1 MYFQVYKI
9 HLEHERFSF
18 RFSYPPI
25 RRLPFPVRSW
35 PETLKSFNM
44 PATNGV
50 NVQPNGVNGHSSSAL
65 CTIDE
70 FTSQSYDFAVVGGGT
85 AGLVVAARLTENP
98 DVKVGVIEAGENL
111 MNDKN
116 VSTPSLYPTLIGRE
130 KYDWCMVSVP
140 QPNAGNK
147 TYSMP
152 RGKLLGGSSGINY
165 LMYVRGSR
173 KDYDGWASL
182 GNKGWGWDDLAP
194 YFRKHQTLD
203 RTELKSKDPQFMP
216 NAGADKWHGTDGPI
230 HTSFNDWY
238 MPLEED
244 FAKAAYEVTGTEK
257 TLVDAWSGD
266 HLGFYS
272 SLGAVNRSDDPG
284 KRSYAATGY
293 LRPNLGRPNL
303 KVLTEAQATKII
315 LDGTT
320 ATGVEFVH
328 GGRSFKVDAK
338 REVVLSAG
346 VIQTPQL
353 LELSGVGDPKVLE
366 MAGVQCLVENPRV
379 GANFQDHVLGG
390 LLYDLAPGVDSMDAL
405 HGEEF
410 AKMQQDVYDKEAKGL
425 YANPGM
431 CMGFVSYASV
441 ATLEELEATIEDIK
455 KNSLAQTKFEKA
467 QEAVSMQSF
476 QVLTSKLGH

>member
-1 MYFQVYKI
+1 
-9 HLEHERFSF
+9 
-18 RFSYPPI
+18 
-25 RRLPFPVRSW
+25 
-35 PETLKSFNM
+35 
-44 PATNGV
+44 
-50 NVQPNGVNGHSSSAL
+50 
-65 CTIDE
+65 
-70 FTSQSYDFAVVGGGT
+70 
-85 AGLVVAARLTENP
+85 
-98 DVKVGVIEAGENL
+98 
-111 MNDKN
+111 
-116 VSTPSLYPTLIGRE
+116 
-130 KYDWCMVSVP
+130 
-140 QPNAGNK
+140 
-147 TYSMP
+147 MP

-194 YFRKHQTLD
+194 YFKKHQTLD

-216 NAGADKWHGTDGPI
+216 HAAVDKWHGTDGPI

-257 TLVDAWSGD
+257 TLHDAWSGD
-266 HLGFYS
+266 HMGFYS

-284 KRSYAATGY
+284 KRSYAASGY
-293 LRPNLGRPNL
+293 LRPNLGRQNL
-303 KVLTEAQATKII
+303 KVLTEAQATKIV

-328 GGRSFKVDAK
+328 GGRSLKVNAK
-338 REVVLSAG
+338 QEVILSTG

-353 LELSGVGDPKVLE
+353 LELSGIGDPDILE
-366 MAGVQCLVENPRV
+366 KAGVQCVVENKRV

-390 LLYDLAPGVDSMDAL
+390 LLYDLAPGVESMDAL

-410 AKMQQDVYDKEAKGL
+410 AKVQQDLYEKSQTGL
-425 YANPGM
+425 YASPGM

-441 ATLEELEATIEDIK
+441 ATPEELKTTIAAVK

-467 QEAVSMQSF
+467 QEAVSASF
-476 QVLTSKLGH
+476 PPRP